1 LLAFFAAAAIRA
13 ARDPVPGGNIR
24 VMQPEDTTPDSAP
37 TPGNTPGTYTAH
49 TAHTEPGTHQAHANT
64 PAAPE
69 PDSAPGTHT
78 AHTEPGSHAEP
89 DSSSTPHTPR
99 HDAPASPE
107 TEKGTDAPEASPEP
121 AHATTD
127 GKHATP
133 AHNATPAYA
142 ATQPADSHAPAKR
155 KPGRPRKHPLPP
167 PPLPHNALDH
177 IPPNTPAPRLDK
189 PGLPPRVA
197 FSPMPVPLAHDIT
210 AQALD
215 IINAA
220 AQDDAPAD
228 TVQQALKGVERLS
241 KHAPARAAALI
252 AALAGGSRHREAY
265 FVSGLNMIDI
275 HLFKQVDKVFSAA
288 YVLACRLQGD
298 CIARAVLDA
307 ATERAVEGVDEPVIG
322 RIAKDQDGVI
332 TTKKRY
338 SDKLAEVL
346 LKATDARFR
355 DAAPTT
361 QNAATIYNIQVLHR
375 DGPGHA
381 PDDQAP
387 AKVGGKTAAK
397 QQQESQVIDAEA
409 LTID

>member
-1 LLAFFAAAAIRA
+1 
-13 ARDPVPGGNIR
+13 
-24 VMQPEDTTPDSAP
+24 MQPEDTTPDSAP
-37 TPGNTPGTYTAH
+37 TPGNTPGTH

-64 PAAPE
+64 HAAPE

-78 AHTEPGSHAEP
+78 AHTAHGSHTEH
-89 DSSSTPHTPR
+89 DSSSHPQPR
-99 HDAPASPE
+99 QTTPASPE
-107 TEKGTDAPEASPEP
+107 TEKGTNTPAAHAEP
-121 AHATTD
+121 AHA
-127 GKHATP
+127 ATRP
-133 AHNATPAYA
+133 AGSP
-142 ATQPADSHAPAKR
+142 APAKR
-155 KPGRPRKHPLPP
+155 KAGRPRKYPLPP

-197 FSPMPVPLAHDIT
+197 VSPMPVPLAHDIT

-228 TVQQALKGVERLS
+228 TVQQALRGVARLS
-241 KHAPARAAALI
+241 QHAPPRAAALI
-252 AALAGGSRHREAY
+252 AALAGGARHREAY

-288 YVLACRLQGD
+288 YDLACRLQGD

-307 ATERAVEGVDEPVIG
+307 ATERAVDGVDEPVIG

-346 LKATDARFR
+346 LKATDSRFR

-409 LTID
+409 LTLD